1 MHKDHYRY
9 VFSISVISAYYHY
22 CLGVIYVN
30 VSKRIF
36 CFILGRSHP
45 IRTIS
50 TPSPINSQNVR
61 RTTTT
66 SGNEQNVSPDTS
78 TNNVPPDQVEMA
90 EEAFAYQTFNQH
102 TGTGNGAR
110 HTPSPVDV
118 TSQDIPLEDLS
129 QKKKK
134 HSKKLPNVR
143 LQNVTSSSHNRSH
156 SHSPKRE
163 EGLNS
168 SRGRSYSL
176 RDNSKRERSST
187 PKGREH
193 SKSEPVHET
202 NRSRP
207 SSSGSSS
214 DESHILRNRSR
225 ESQSP
230 KSLRPADAPALTLFS
245 PDNGPIST
253 GSIKLV
259 PPAESIK
266 SPSDTSSTGTSSDG
280 IFANVEHSDSSNTPT
295 RRDSNTMPNFS
306 FKSPS
311 AADVEISTAT
321 VVNVAQA
328 KSSSA
333 SDQLTKLAQI
343 VQEHFSDDSN
353 GPSDIPTK
361 NSEF

>member
-1 MHKDHYRY
+1 MTDYILSS
-9 VFSISVISAYYHY
+9 F
-22 CLGVIYVN
+22 
-30 VSKRIF
+30 F
-36 CFILGRSHP
+36 CILGRSHP

-50 TPSPINSQNVR
+50 TPFPIPGQNPRDITRSVSEQSSDHSNASR
-61 RTTTT
+61 N
-66 SGNEQNVSPDTS
+66 NEQT
-78 TNNVPPDQVEMA
+78 DQVEIA

-102 TGTGNGAR
+102 TGNGNGTR

-118 TSQDIPLEDLS
+118 SAQDIPLEDLS

-134 HSKKLPNVR
+134 HSKKMPNVR
-143 LQNVTSSSHNRSH
+143 LQSMATTSHSRSH

-163 EGLNS
+163 EGINS
-168 SRGRSYSL
+168 SRGRSLSM
-176 RDNSKRERSST
+176 RDGIKRDRSST

-193 SKSEPVHET
+193 SKSEPVQET

-214 DESHILRNRSR
+214 DESHVIRNRSKD
-225 ESQSP
+225 SQSP
-230 KSLRPADAPALTLFS
+230 KTLRPAEAPALTLFS
-245 PDNGPIST
+245 QDNGSVPT
-253 GSIKLV
+253 GIGSLKLV
-259 PPAESIK
+259 PPAENLK
-266 SPSDTSSTGTSSDG
+266 NPSDTSSTGASSDG
-280 IFANVEHSDSSNTPT
+280 LMVNVEHQEACEAKRKDSS
-295 RRDSNTMPNFS
+295 SKPNFA

-343 VQEHFSDDSN
+343 VQVHFSDDPN
-353 GPSDIPTK
+353 VPSDIPTSK
-361 NSEF
+361 TEF